1 MKNLILFTLIFTSI
15 AAWAQNPEWVSK
27 DFRSSNYPERSF
39 LSGYVEIN
47 DINKKYID
55 EEMQQ
60 VVDAAKSALTQ
71 SVRVQV
77 KSVSTSNVTDYNG
90 QIDDYFNQKTTASSD
105 LQLIG
110 LQTDSYYDKKSK
122 KGYGF
127 AYVNK
132 NRMVEFY
139 RSEIGKHISEISSI
153 IDQSKELQTQGD
165 LKKAYKKGLEAFN
178 KFFVI
183 DESQKILMAIGAH
196 TSLDTRVDEVNELN
210 ASYSNLM
217 NGLVTDRRMT
227 LDDAGFIM
235 ATGLLKAQ
243 GDQHKDIG
251 LREFTYEQ
259 TGFTSDFSMKL
270 NEVLKQSLPSEAA
283 VIGYRMQGVYL
294 KEGTNLVLK
303 GKLLDAS
310 SQKVIGRNMVQIT
323 QAELMMNNVSIVPA
337 DIQNLEQLVNME
349 FVSQTTEAKGKAG
362 LGLDKDLVALV
373 TIDGNPAG
381 GIPVKFFNNNGG
393 AVYCSTISDVNG
405 LASCKVKKIS
415 GAYKNQ
421 VLKASIDMAKYVS
434 NDSSKYITDYLRNK
448 TLPESS
454 FKVQVMPST
463 IYVKSEENNFGESLD
478 VKLIEPKL
486 KQSLS
491 GEGFDFDEVGDQSDY
506 IISIRAASRKGG
518 YVSGVYFAYVDV
530 SISVYDNNQGRE
542 IYKESIN
549 NVKGGGGTFEQAGGK
564 AYYKASDM
572 AQKKIEDLLVD

>member
-1 MKNLILFTLIFTSI
+1 MKNLILFTLFFTSI
-15 AAWAQNPEWVSK
+15 TGWAQMPEWVSK
-27 DFRSSNYPERSF
+27 DFRNSNYPERSF
-39 LSGYVEIN
+39 LTGYVEIN

-60 VVDAAKSALTQ
+60 VVDAAKSQLTQ

-77 KSVSTSNVTDYNG
+77 KSVSTSNVTDFNG
-90 QIDDYFNQKTTASSD
+90 QVDDYFNQKTTASSD

-132 NRMVEFY
+132 NRMVEYY
-139 RSEIGKHISEISSI
+139 RSEIGKQVSEITNI
-153 IDQSKELQTQGD
+153 IDLSKGLQTQGD

-183 DESQKILMAIGAH
+183 DESQKILMAIGAN
-196 TSLDTRVDEVNELN
+196 TSLDTRVDQVSELN
-210 ASYSNLM
+210 ASYSELM

-235 ATGLLKAQ
+235 ATGLLKSQ

-251 LREFTYEQ
+251 LHEFTYEQ
-259 TGFTSDFSMKL
+259 TGFGSDFSSKL
-270 NEVLKQSLPSEAA
+270 NEVLKQSLPSEAE
-283 VIGYRMQGVYL
+283 VVGYSIQGVYL
-294 KEGTNLVLK
+294 KEGSNLVLK
-303 GKLLDAS
+303 GKLVDAS

-323 QAELMMNNVSIVPA
+323 QGELMMNNVSMVPA
-337 DIQNLEQLVNME
+337 DIQNLEQLVNMQ
-349 FVSQTTEAKGKAG
+349 FVSQTTGAKGKAG

-373 TIDGNPAG
+373 TVNGNPAG
-381 GIPVKFFNNNGG
+381 GIPVKFFNNNGET
-393 AVYCSTISDVNG
+393 VYCSTISDVHG

-434 NDSSKYITDYLRNK
+434 NDSSKYVTDYLRNK

-491 GEGFDFDEVGDQSDY
+491 GEGFDFDEVGDHSDY

-518 YVSGVYFAYVDV
+518 YVGGVYFAYVDV

-572 AQKKIEDLLVD
+572 AQKQIEDLLVD